1 VEVNSY
7 LSISKI
13 SVTIQFQNF
22 DEGFNKIIDKLGFPP
37 FDFEDN
43 PSFAKKGKK

>member
-22 DEGFNKIIDKLGFPP
+22 DEGFNKIIDKLGFPHLILKTIL
-37 FDFEDN
+37 
-43 PSFAKKGKK
+43 ALQKKVRN